1 MANKQNSQVSKE
13 LEASTH
19 FIKNI
24 IHEDLEQG
32 KHQTL
37 RFRFPPEPNGFLH
50 IGHAK
55 AICLNFGLAK
65 EFVAHQ
71 ATCNLRFDD
80 TNPLKED
87 TQYVDAIKED
97 VRWLGYRWV
106 DQEKFASDYFEAL
119 YEFALRLIKKGLAYV
134 CDLKPEEIR
143 EYRGTLSEPGRPSPY
158 RDRSIEENYKLFL
171 EMKEGKFQEG
181 ERVLRAKIQMD
192 SGNLNMRDPIIY
204 RIRKVDHHRTGNKW
218 CIYPMYDYTHC
229 LSDALEGITHSL
241 CTLEFEDHRPL
252 YDWFVKECEAPHTP
266 RQIEF
271 SRLNLNYTV
280 TSKRLL
286 RQLVEEG
293 RVAGWDD
300 PRLPTI
306 CGLRRRGYTPA
317 SLRNF
322 CERLGVSKKDTI
334 IQMGILEECL
344 RDDLNQEAPRALCV
358 KDPIKVVITNYP
370 EDKTELL
377 DVPFHPQKEE
387 MGRRQVP
394 FAKEIYIDR
403 DDFSETPPPKYFRL
417 KPGGE
422 VRLRYGYVIR
432 CDEVVKDPS
441 TGQVLELHCH
451 YDPNTLGKKPE
462 GRKVKGVIHWVAQ
475 KTAKKATLR
484 LYDRLFRVENPVQ
497 RAKGEGSSFIDY
509 LNSRSLELCETA
521 WVEPSLGEAKVS
533 DTFQFERLGYF
544 RLDEDSQVNQSS
556 RLIFNRSVGL
566 KDTWGDGKA

>member
-1 MANKQNSQVSKE
+1 MLNPKDPKE
-13 LEASTH
+13 LETPTH

-24 IHEDLEQG
+24 INEDLSQG

-37 RFRFPPEPNGFLH
+37 TFRFPPEPNGFLH

-65 EFVAHQ
+65 EFAAHK

-97 VRWLGYRWV
+97 VKWLGYSWA
-106 DQEKFASDYFEAL
+106 EKERFASDYFESL
-119 YEFALRLIKKGLAYV
+119 YQFALRLIDKGLAYV
-134 CDLKPEEIR
+134 CDLTPEQMK
-143 EYRGTLSEPGRPSPY
+143 EYRGTLSEPGRLSPY
-158 RDRSIEENYKLFL
+158 RERSVEENHKLFL
-171 EMKEGKFQEG
+171 EMKEGKVPEG
-181 ERVLRAKIQMD
+181 QRVLRAKIQMD
-192 SGNLNMRDPIIY
+192 AGNLNMRDPIIY
-204 RIRKVDHHRTGNKW
+204 RIRKVAHHRTGNEW

-286 RQLVEEG
+286 RQLVEEKH
-293 RVAGWDD
+293 VAGWDD

-317 SLRNF
+317 ALRTF
-322 CERLGVSKKDTI
+322 CERLGVSKKDTV

-358 KDPIKVVITNYP
+358 KDPLRVVITNYP
-370 EDKTELL
+370 EDKEELF
-377 DVPFHPQKEE
+377 DVPFHPQKED
-387 MGRRQVP
+387 MGRRKVP
-394 FAKEIYIDR
+394 FSKEIYIER
-403 DDFSETPPPKYFRL
+403 EDFNENPPPKYFRL

-432 CDEVVKDPS
+432 CDEVIKDPK
-441 TGQVLELHCH
+441 TGEVLELHCH
-451 YDPNTLGKKPE
+451 YDEKTLGKKPE
-462 GRKVKGVIHWVAQ
+462 GRKVKGVIHWVA
-475 KTAKKATLR
+475 KKNGKKSYVA
-484 LYDRLFRVENPVQ
+484 
-497 RAKGEGSSFIDY
+497 SI
-509 LNSRSLELCETA
+509 RSII
-521 WVEPSLGEAKVS
+521 PGRKPGPG
-533 DTFQFERLGYF
+533 R
-544 RLDEDSQVNQSS
+544 
-556 RLIFNRSVGL
+556 
-566 KDTWGDGKA
+566 